1 MIYLVLTSTQNFS
14 YERRIIC
21 QKKFKNKTIVAR
33 NLLSKICAELIEY
46 LKEILNSSQFVDRHK
61 QSQKNFIR
69 QRKLPF
75 QTLFLFFINFIKGSY
90 QDELDHYFKALF
102 RLDIPIKF
110 VSKMALSLAR
120 KKLKYDA
127 FIEFNRHLIEFFYD
141 RFQHKKTWNGFN
153 LLAIDGS
160 TLKLFKYKELTH
172 LF

>member
-90 QDELDHYFKALF
+90 QVDVSRPLVVIFLILF
-102 RLDIPIKF
+102 
-110 VSKMALSLAR
+110 
-120 KKLKYDA
+120 
-127 FIEFNRHLIEFFYD
+127 
-141 RFQHKKTWNGFN
+141 
-153 LLAIDGS
+153 
-160 TLKLFKYKELTH
+160 
-172 LF
+172 